1 MACMVTP
8 IVQPVLDDIVYVAQG
23 VHDLP
28 MAFQSFVPDHSVQY
42 YPLCNDFGPM
52 NLDCIVKFVQ
62 RLDETLAEFPTSRIF
77 YLVDEGRRQ
86 LTNAVF
92 LLGSYLLLKRN
103 MPVDDVIENFRWAD
117 DETIIEGYRDATFSE
132 PTFRL
137 SLADC
142 WRGLAKGMQVGWL
155 SFPKPESPWLWG
167 EIDMEQYVHY
177 DDPLNGDLHEVVP
190 GKLVAFKGPHELGG
204 KEYQDDLSG
213 FRRFSASYYAEVLK
227 DLGVTTLVR
236 LNEPE
241 YDAAALRKVGIEV
254 LDLFFEDCTAPPPR
268 VAAAFLAAV
277 ERTGGAV
284 AVHCKAGLGRTGT
297 LIALHLMRR
306 HGFTAREAMG
316 WLRIMRPGSVIGEQQ
331 QYLCSVERAVL
342 RRAGR
347 SVSAGAD
354 QQLDTRVGDSGTDEE
369 RSERARS
376 LGAADSQ
383 GRRRC
388 AGSAA
393 DVDSFRVDGKPAEA
407 GGAARLALQV
417 AAGMERRG
425 AARARQGSMVL

>member
-1 MACMVTP
+1 MTAP
-8 IVQPVLDDIVYVAQG
+8 LIQSILEDRLYIAQG
-23 VHDLP
+23 VDTLP
-28 MAFQSFVPDHSVQY
+28 TTGIFRAFRPDEAVHY
-42 YPLCNDFGPM
+42 HPLCDDFGPL
-52 NLDCIVKFVQ
+52 NLNSLIEFVQ
-62 RLDETLAEFPTSRIF
+62 QLDQELSDHPTSRVF
-77 YLVDEGRRQ
+77 FLVEEGRRQ

-92 LLGSYLLLKRN
+92 LLGSYMLLRL
-103 MPVDDVIENFRWAD
+103 DVQLDEVVENFRWAD
-117 DETIIEGYRDATFSE
+117 NETEGYRDATFSE

-204 KEYQDDLSG
+204 KEYQDNDNG
-213 FRRFSASYYAEVLK
+213 FRNFSASYYAEVLH
-227 DLGVTTLVR
+227 DLGVELVAR

-241 YDAAALRKVGIEV
+241 YDAAALRKKEIEV

-331 QYLCSVERAVL
+331 HFLCAVDEAL
-342 RRAGR
+342 RKPGAMAGWDDASLPADSDAAAAAWR
-347 SVSAGAD
+347 DGGAAA
-354 QQLDTRVGDSGTDEE
+354 LE
-369 RSERARS
+369 RSLAALGFGGS
-376 LGAADSQ
+376 GGAA
-383 GRRRC
+383 G
-388 AGSAA
+388 
-393 DVDSFRVDGKPAEA
+393 AEA
-407 GGAARLALQV
+407 GRLAREV

-425 AARARQGSMVL
+425 SLRVRA